1 MKTSILSI
9 AFMLCFVTQNA
20 QVSSFEIHSVNVDS
34 VSKNYYSQDELSPVY
49 FNFHKRQ
56 LKDLNKNVI
65 NPIDF
70 LNLCR
75 TINDTLIQIQVA
87 RYDAFTRDKQR
98 LGLISL
104 GSGFAAMGFL
114 GSAAANSYQ
123 ENNMVSGT
131 LIFLGVA
138 SVLVIPALA
147 IYSTVPHQK
156 RKTVLFRDLPV
167 AYNYYVERHNNLS
180 SK

>member
-1 MKTSILSI
+1 
-9 AFMLCFVTQNA
+9 
-20 QVSSFEIHSVNVDS
+20 
-34 VSKNYYSQDELSPVY
+34 
-49 FNFHKRQ
+49 
-56 LKDLNKNVI
+56 
-65 NPIDF
+65 
-70 LNLCR
+70 
-75 TINDTLIQIQVA
+75 
-87 RYDAFTRDKQR
+87 
-98 LGLISL
+98 
-104 GSGFAAMGFL
+104 MGFL